1 MGVVSWGDGC
11 GRANSPGVYTN
22 LSVFNDWLDDQ
33 QLGLSYRQKR
43 DLGVVR
49 PGSYTHNLTFT
60 NNGNADINL
69 GNTFVFVVGISRTDA
84 AAIVNNSC
92 TGVFSS

>member
-1 MGVVSWGDGC
+1 MVESRWALLAGDGC

-69 GNTFVFVVGISRTDA
+69 GNTFVLLLAFLEQTLLRL
-84 AAIVNNSC
+84 
-92 TGVFSS
+92 

>member
-49 PGSYTHNLTFT
+49 PGSYTHNLTLRIT
-60 NNGNADINL
+60 VML
-69 GNTFVFVVGISRTDA
+69 TSTW
-84 AAIVNNSC
+84 AIPLFLLLAFLEQ
-92 TGVFSS
+92 TLLRL